1 MISIAMTTYNGSK
14 YLQKQ
19 LDSILAQSISDFELI
34 ICDDNS
40 NDGTFEILKNYEEID
55 SRIKIYRNENNLG
68 FRKNFE
74 KAISLSSGE
83 YIALCDQDDIWIED
97 HLKILAENLKHKTAS
112 VGNAQII
119 DENDFLIGDLL
130 SERDRYFVDGDD
142 GWKLSRI
149 LLYGNPFQGTS
160 SMYKK
165 ELFNYAL
172 PIPEKVEYHD
182 AWFSAVACCMNGLY
196 YTFEPITNYR
206 IHSNNASGDH
216 KISFFK
222 QIANTLNRKEFY
234 TDRLVFAQE
243 LKIRIP
249 LLREGI
255 KQILI
260 ETEEFYKN
268 RNNKRKFKVMT
279 FLIKNYK
286 RIYSVSNYKQ
296 LVPRCIAILL
306 RG

>member
-19 LDSILAQSISDFELI
+19 LDSILNQSISDFELI

-97 HLKILAENLKHKTAS
+97 HLKILAENLKNKTAS

-206 IHSNNASGDH
+206 IHSNNASGNH

-222 QIANTLNRKEFY
+222 QIVNTLNRKGFP
-234 TDRLVFAQE
+234 TDRLVFVQE
-243 LKIRIP
+243 LKKRVP
-249 LLREGI
+249 VLSEGI
-255 KQILI
+255 RQILT
-260 ETEEFYKN
+260 ETEEFYRN
-268 RNNKRKFKVMT
+268 RENKRKFKVMT

-296 LVPRCIAILL
+296 LFLRCIAILL